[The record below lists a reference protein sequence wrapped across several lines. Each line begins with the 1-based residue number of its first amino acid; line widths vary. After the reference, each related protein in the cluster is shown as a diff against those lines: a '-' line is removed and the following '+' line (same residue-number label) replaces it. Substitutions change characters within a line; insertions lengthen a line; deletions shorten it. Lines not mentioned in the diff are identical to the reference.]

1 MQHTSTYSAASRK
14 ARSMARCARY
24 SLSEYR
30 TLVPVLHEIEYRRVP
45 TSRNHTLPSTTRYS
59 SYSLD
64 PQSSRSAQHPF
75 CLSNAC
81 TLSHAMLAPQRSRC
95 RSRARVRRAWHEL
108 CIRAHLWSPAA
119 CRSEELGVGHLNL
132 FLLRTVRAALLRCCA
147 PTKASTRSGLG
158 RKQQSC
164 FRPRQR
170 CVTACG
176 VGVGPPQS
184 SVSLSLDQLCA
195 AAFALH
201 DWGSSKRR
209 ERSR

>member
-1 MQHTSTYSAASRK
+1 MRAVLAERVPDSRSGSKISTSF
-14 ARSMARCARY
+14 RY
-24 SLSEYR
+24 STKSSTVEYQ
-30 TLVPVLHEIEYRRVP
+30 LHETTRFRVP
-45 TSRNHTLPSTTRYS
+45 RGTRRTRSIHNRREAHSIPLPFECVHALACDARTTK
-59 SYSLD
+59 
-64 PQSSRSAQHPF
+64 
-75 CLSNAC
+75 
-81 TLSHAMLAPQRSRC
+81 SRC

>member
-1 MQHTSTYSAASRK
+1 MRAVLAERVPDSRSGTPPNRVRSSTNFTKPHASEYHAVLVVL
-14 ARSMARCARY
+14 ARSTIVEKRTA
-24 SLSEYR
+24 SL
-30 TLVPVLHEIEYRRVP
+30 
-45 TSRNHTLPSTTRYS
+45 
-59 SYSLD
+59 
-64 PQSSRSAQHPF
+64 